1 MGLNNPGSAD
11 KNFAGNVAIQLI
23 DNAINDIGHSFVQ
36 EVVQDIAN
44 DIREE
49 LHPKVVI
56 GELFSDIT
64 SELDELKPSKVIRS
78 VILGK

>member
-1 MGLNNPGSAD
+1 MGLGNPGSAD
-11 KNFAGNVAIQLI
+11 TNFAGNTAIRLI

-49 LHPKVVI
+49 LHPKVII

-78 VILGK
+78 IILGK

>member
-1 MGLNNPGSAD
+1 MGLVNPDSAD
-11 KNFAGNVAIQLI
+11 TNFAGNTAIRLI

-49 LHPKVVI
+49 LHPNVII

-78 VILGK
+78 IILGK

>member
-1 MGLNNPGSAD
+1 MGLSNSDSAD
-11 KNFAGNVAIQLI
+11 TNFAGNTAIRLI
-23 DNAINDIGHSFVQ
+23 DTAINDIGHSFVQ

-49 LHPKVVI
+49 LHPKVI
-56 GELFSDIT
+56 LGELFSDVT
-64 SELDELKPSKVIRS
+64 SELEELKPSNIIRA